1 MRYVA
6 ILALV
11 TAPVAAQPSVVPPKG
26 SAEQRAIYERGQ
38 AGQAAFEQKLLAE
51 AGFPPLTQAAAE
63 KRNVIR
69 ALFQD
74 PYMMLAAPAVEIE
87 RLPDGSLTLKVVGL
101 GKQSAPAVLPAS
113 AWKRLASLQGTLFM
127 RKPYVPWDPPRADRP
142 SPPPP
147 TICHGWIVRFGKAN
161 VTGVES
167 ASWTQCGGHKQ
178 PEAAYATEIARLAV
192 STRPSCEFEEN
203 NPFWSF
209 QTCFSPRPKS

>member
-11 TAPVAAQPSVVPPKG
+11 TAPVAAQSLVFPSKG
-26 SAEQRAIYERGQ
+26 SAEQQAIYERGQ

-74 PYMMLAAPAVEIE
+74 PYMMLPAPAVEIE
-87 RLPDGSLTLKVVGL
+87 RLPDGSLTLKVVGR
-101 GKQSAPAVLPAS
+101 GEKGTPAVLPAS

-127 RKPYVPWDPPRADRP
+127 RKPYVPWEPPRADRP
-142 SPPPP
+142 PPPP
-147 TICHGWIVRFGKAN
+147 SPICHGWIVRFGKADA
-161 VTGVES
+161 TGVES
-167 ASWTQCGGHKQ
+167 ASWAQCGGHEQ
-178 PEAAYATEIARLAV
+178 PEAAYATEIAKLAV
-192 STRPSCEFEEN
+192 STRPSCKFEED
-203 NPFWSF
+203 NPYWSF
-209 QTCFSPRPKS
+209 RTCFSPPPKS